1 MFDKKYFEDF
11 NLWFEK
17 FNVIMNANDMNF
29 RQKDLKTIFNK
40 NQIKIFV
47 EIFSKVP
54 QLKKL

>member
-1 MFDKKYFEDF
+1 
-11 NLWFEK
+11 
-17 FNVIMNANDMNF
+17 MNANDMNF